1 MTWAREEAP
10 EHCVSALQPMS
21 LCIYHFI
28 IFLTHET
35 HSFPAFV
42 WVCPGVRTWFSL
54 IHPTIYALL
63 TISTSPCVGPQ
74 ICFTDFALGK
84 SKTHQTLQAEPV
96 EPGCSRSN
104 NIGQKAVW
112 PFGSSGLVTWTL
124 MGAYHPVRTRR
135 GGITGQLW
143 HGCTLGPPGTPCVM
157 TIDPGDSTEGLVE
170 LRIDG
175 FGVGQ
180 WPDVFIGFDRL
191 KDQIDGHAAKQ
202 FLMMAW
208 SRESWHLMCI

>member
-1 MTWAREEAP
+1 MVFIDP
-10 EHCVSALQPMS
+10 PYD
-21 LCIYHFI
+21 LCFADNLN
-28 IFLTHET
+28 FTLCGT
-35 HSFPAFV
+35 SD
-42 WVCPGVRTWFSL
+42 
-54 IHPTIYALL
+54 LL
-63 TISTSPCVGPQ
+63 HRFRSGE
-74 ICFTDFALGK
+74 

-112 PFGSSGLVTWTL
+112 PFGSSGLFTWTL

-175 FGVGQ
+175 FGWVS
-180 WPDVFIGFDRL
+180 D
-191 KDQIDGHAAKQ
+191 
-202 FLMMAW
+202 LMF
-208 SRESWHLMCI
+208 SSGLTD